1 MVYIYALELK
11 QGKYYIGKTS
21 NPNFR
26 IESHFNSEGSGWTK
40 KHNPIKI
47 LEIIPNCDDYDE
59 DKYTKIYM
67 DKFGIDN
74 VRGGSY
80 TSIKL
85 DATTKKHLEK
95 NSNSTNDRCFKCG
108 KEGHFAINCLETKSF
123 INNRKSSVKSCVINK
138 SDVKCYVCGKNDHK
152 KEECK
157 SIYWHCSKCYKEFDT
172 KTSCINHEHN
182 CKNKVIDDE
191 SKKQKIDEC
200 FNYNISLDNLLTTN
214 PTIMRKNIQNLE
226 TIHKL
231 KIYKIKIGDIV
242 LNYNVQEYNNLKEI
256 IDDVNNIMNY
266 TEKDLIKNP
275 NINRDQAKTIDMKGY
290 VKLIKVSVYDNI
302 SQLLGLLTE
311 EICCS
316 VQNGISFQEIDKNIS
331 I

>member
-1 MVYIYALELK
+1 MVYIYTLKLK
-11 QGKYYIGKTS
+11 QGKYYVGKTS
-21 NPNFR
+21 HPNFR

-40 KHNPIKI
+40 MYNPIKI

-59 DKYTKIYM
+59 DKYTNIYM
-67 DKFGIDN
+67 DKYGIDN

-95 NSNSTNDRCFKCG
+95 SSNSTNDRCFKCG
-108 KEGHFAINCLETKSF
+108 KEGHFAIECPVTKSY
-123 INNRKSSVKSCVINK
+123 ITNRKSCVKSYVINK
-138 SDVKCYVCGKNDHK
+138 SVVTCYVCGKNDHK

-157 SIYWHCSKCYKEFDT
+157 SIYWHCSKCSKEFDT

-316 VQNGISFQEIDKNIS
+316 VQNGISFQEIEKNIS

>member
-1 MVYIYALELK
+1 MVYIYALQLK
-11 QGKYYIGKTS
+11 QGKYYIGKTL

-26 IESHFNSEGSGWTK
+26 IERHFNSEGAEWTK
-40 KHNPIKI
+40 TYNPVKI

-67 DKFGIDN
+67 DKYGIDN

-85 DATTKKHLEK
+85 DKETKKHLEK

-108 KEGHFAINCLETKSF
+108 KEGHFAINCPETKSF

-138 SDVKCYVCGKNDHK
+138 SDVKCYVCGKNDHQ

-182 CKNKVIDDE
+182 CKNVVIHDMC
-191 SKKQKIDEC
+191 KKQNI
-200 FNYNISLDNLLTTN
+200 NQPISNNISFDNLLTMS
-214 PTIMRKNIQNLE
+214 PAIMKKNIQNLE
-226 TIHKL
+226 TINNL
-231 KIYKIKIGDIV
+231 KFYKIKVGDLV
-242 LNYNVQEYNNLKEI
+242 LNYDVDEYNTLKEI
-256 IDDVNNIMNY
+256 IDDVNKIMNY

-275 NINRDQAKTIDMKGY
+275 NINSEQAKTIDKKEY
-290 VKLIKVSVYDNI
+290 VKLMKVRFYDDI
-302 SQLLGLLTE
+302 SKLLGLLTE

-316 VQNGISFQEIDKNIS
+316 VQNGISFQEIEKNIS